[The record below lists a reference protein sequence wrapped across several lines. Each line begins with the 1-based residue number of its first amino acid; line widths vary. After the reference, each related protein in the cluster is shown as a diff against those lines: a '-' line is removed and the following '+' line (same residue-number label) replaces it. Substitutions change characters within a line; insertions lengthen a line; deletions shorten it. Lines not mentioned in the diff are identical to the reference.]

1 VPDDLLAHVVLIVL
15 GALGIGGVLRAA
27 SAASGGELPAV
38 ERRLGTTEW
47 TIVLGSVKETSSLAI
62 REEAAS
68 EPETVR
74 V

>member
-1 VPDDLLAHVVLIVL
+1 VAGEDCLLVKVRVKDTE
-15 GALGIGGVLRAA
+15 ALGRLLRDRIGRIPTIT
-27 SAASGGELPAV
+27 ST
-38 ERRLGTTEW
+38 RT